1 MGVLS
6 SSHIENRLISF
17 VLTFYFQHFGDL
29 FGGVTLSTHVC
40 SPFFL
45 LCATIILMGSIILT
59 QSLDQFVG
67 SRSVE
72 AFIYRCR

>member
-29 FGGVTLSTHVC
+29 LGGVALSTHIC

-45 LCATIILMGSIILT
+45 FYVTINTMGSRTLT
-59 QSLDQFVG
+59 K
-67 SRSVE
+67 
-72 AFIYRCR
+72 YRINYFGAGD